1 MLKRSLLL
9 IVMLVAAPLARAAQP
24 ADSKL
29 DAPLRARSHI
39 AGTSRVII
47 ETSDV
52 SGNDLLIRSVKGKP
66 GRRLG
71 LVRGQV
77 AEIPNASL
85 EGLAHR
91 DGVRSIRLDRPVRG
105 TMERT
110 SATIGATW
118 VRDNLGLDGAGVGV
132 AIIDSGVTSWHDD
145 LGTERVVHFADFV
158 NLQPTAYDD
167 YGHGTHVAG
176 IIAGNG
182 YDSNGARRGIAPSAN
197 LVVLKVLD
205 GEGFGYISN
214 VIAALDYA
222 VEHRAQFNIR
232 VINLSVA
239 AGVYESY
246 TTDPL
251 TLAAK
256 RAVQAGIVVVTA
268 AGNLGRNAQ
277 GQPQYG
283 GITAPGNAPW
293 VLTVGASSHN
303 GTISRADDSMASF
316 SSRGP
321 SYIDYSAKPDLV
333 APGVGI
339 ESLTDGSSLLFATHP
354 NARLWGT
361 VDTAIQP
368 YLSLTGTSMA
378 APVVAGTV
386 ALMIQANPSLTPNLV
401 KAILQYTA
409 EHKPRYNELTQ
420 GAGFLNARGAVQI
433 ARLFGDNSRSAP
445 ESGSVTDPTPW
456 NRHINWGNRRIGGG
470 TLRPDANAW
479 RLDVTWGA
487 ASTDEGDTIVWGT
500 VCSRTDDCG
509 ALIRG
514 SMSDEDNI
522 VWGTSCANDRCD
534 DTVWGPSTDED
545 NIVWGTSC
553 GGGDCLNTVWG
564 ADCGTTDDCR
574 NLIWGTSTDEDNIV
588 WGTSTGAGEDN
599 IVWSTAQEL
608 ADTTRQTA
616 AVVMWRRWEH
626 PSPRSSPRES

>member
-1 MLKRSLLL
+1 MLKRSLFLL
-9 IVMLVAAPLARAAQP
+9 ALLAGVLP
-24 ADSKL
+24 AHAGQNPDAKL
-29 DAPLRARSHI
+29 DASLRARSHHG
-39 AGTSRVII
+39 GTSRVII
-47 ETSDV
+47 ETADV
-52 SGNDLLIRSVKGKP
+52 NAADLLIRSVKGKP

-77 AEIPNASL
+77 AEVPNAALESL
-85 EGLAHR
+85 ARHA
-91 DGVRSIRLDRPVRG
+91 GVNAIRLDRPVRG

-110 SATIGATW
+110 SAAVGAKW
-118 VRDNLGLDGAGVGV
+118 VRENLDLDGTGVGV
-132 AIIDSGVTSWHDD
+132 AIIDSGVTTWHDD
-145 LGTERVVHFADFV
+145 LGTDRVVHFADFV
-158 NLQPTAYDD
+158 DFQAAPYDD

-176 IIAGNG
+176 IIAGSG
-182 YDSNGARRGIAPSAN
+182 YDSNGARRGIAPGAS

-251 TLAAK
+251 TLATK
-256 RAVQAGIVVVTA
+256 RAVEAGVVVVTA
-268 AGNLGRNAQ
+268 AGNLGRNAK
-277 GQPQYG
+277 GQTQYG

-303 GTISRADDSMASF
+303 GTVSRADDSMASF

-321 SYIDYSAKPDLV
+321 SYIDYTAKPDLV

-339 ESLTDGSSLLFATHP
+339 ESLADPSSLLFATHP

-386 ALMIQANPSLTPNLV
+386 ALMFQANPSLTPNLV

-409 EHKPRYNELTQ
+409 EHKSRYNDLTQ
-420 GAGFLNARGAVQI
+420 GAGFLNARGAVQV
-433 ARLFGDNSRSAP
+433 AKMFAASGNSAAP
-445 ESGSVTDPTPW
+445 ASGNDPTPW
-456 NRHINWGNRRIGGG
+456 NKHINWGTHRIGGG
-470 TLRPDANAW
+470 VLRPEANAW

-487 ASTDEGDTIVWGT
+487 TATGEGDAIVWGT
-500 VCSRTDDCG
+500 VCAEANACG
-509 ALIRG
+509 TIKG
-514 SMSDEDNI
+514 SLSDEDNI
-522 VWGTSCANDRCD
+522 VWGTSSADSEDNIVWGTTCGGQDCSNTIWGSGCDETQTVCANI
-534 DTVWGPSTDED
+534 VWGTSTEED
-545 NIVWGTSC
+545 NIVWGTSS
-553 GGGDCLNTVWG
+553 
-564 ADCGTTDDCR
+564 A
-574 NLIWGTSTDEDNIV
+574 DEDDIV
-588 WGTSTGAGEDN
+588 WETLPQVADAHRRDILIETPGAFH
-599 IVWSTAQEL
+599 
-608 ADTTRQTA
+608 
-616 AVVMWRRWEH
+616 H
-626 PSPRSSPRES
+626 PSSGTQTLIVRSSPSTPQGS